1 MGRRLH
7 VVVSIALMLAP
18 LRLVAEPEQR
28 LERDINEA
36 GGMAP
41 VLEKP
46 PRSSIG
52 RTFQKAL
59 IVRSQPGEE
68 RHEVCP
74 RDHVDRVDL
83 ELRQPVRHRLDVA
96 HRERPIG
103 LPPTKALRSE
113 RDPPRLR
120 LTQLLPS
127 HTQTLAAP
135 ADTGEASKRA

>member
-1 MGRRLH
+1 LRSLFHSGPDIAEARL
-7 VVVSIALMLAP
+7 
-18 LRLVAEPEQR
+18 RAEPEQR

-36 GGMAP
+36 SGMAP

-46 PRSSIG
+46 PRWSIG

-68 RHEVCP
+68 RHEVCS

-83 ELRQPVRHRLDVA
+83 ELCQPVRHRLDVA
-96 HRERPIG
+96 HREWSLGFRHAE
-103 LPPTKALRSE
+103 ALRSE

-120 LTQLLPS
+120 LTQLFPS
-127 HTQTLAAP
+127 H
-135 ADTGEASKRA
+135 